1 MWKYNQTENLLGY
14 SLYHSADELYHFG
27 IPGMKWG
34 HRKASNVELAKQ
46 RYIKLKKEY
55 NSSTKPK
62 KEILNKAKKEYKDAK
77 LLRSAK
83 RSKIIKRGLVV
94 TAGVLAV
101 YGTHKIKKAL
111 KSPAAEYTINGKK
124 YYGEDGYKVAK
135 SVVKTII
142 TKNGKYLDPR
152 Y

>member
-1 MWKYNQTENLLGY
+1 MWKYNKTEDLPGD
-14 SLYHSADELYHFG
+14 SLYHSADEIYHFG

-55 NSSTKPK
+55 NSNTKPK
-62 KEILNKAKKEYKDAK
+62 KEALNKAKKEYKDAK

-83 RSKIIKRGLVV
+83 RNKIIKRGLAI
-94 TAGVLAV
+94 TGAALAV
-101 YGTHKIKKAL
+101 YGAHKIKKAL
-111 KSPAAEYTINGKK
+111 KSPSAEYIINGKK
-124 YYGEDGYKVAK
+124 YYGKDGYDVAK